1 MLQGLRLP
9 GRTRPTARDV
19 FRSEIGER
27 VDWLLPQHQW
37 EKGKDR
43 PGILICPR
51 CHAIS
56 LRKRWFLD
64 EERYQQLRT
73 MPGVQYV
80 ICTGCRRIERQEYEG
95 VVQLRSP
102 LLVANKAQALAIIR
116 HEEDRARE
124 TNPFSRLA
132 SVVDRGDQ
140 IDVLTTTYWLAE
152 RIGKAFHKS
161 FKGCLELQRLPNE
174 RFVRVRW
181 ER

>member
-1 MLQGLRLP
+1 MLQGLRIP

-19 FRSEIGER
+19 YRSEIGER
-27 VDWLLPQHQW
+27 VDWLLPQHKW

-56 LRKRWFLD
+56 MQKRWFLD
-64 EERYQQLRT
+64 EDRYQQLRMT
-73 MPGVQYV
+73 PGVRVV
-80 ICTGCRRIERQEYEG
+80 ICTGCRRIEHQVYEG

-102 LLVANKAQALAIIR
+102 LLLANKSQAMALIH
-116 HEEDRARE
+116 HEEAKARQ

-132 SVVDRGDQ
+132 SVVDRGDT
-140 IDVLTTTYWLAE
+140 IDILTTTYWLAE

-161 FKGCLELQRLPNE
+161 FKGSLDLQRLPNE